1 MYCIE
6 RVSFLTFCFMVQLVQ
21 EKHHQYWHLPANSTG
36 SITSEYRHHLYRERV
51 FEMNASDDR
60 GIKAVRE
67 KVKKFAMNAISKN
80 VDK

>member
-1 MYCIE
+1 
-6 RVSFLTFCFMVQLVQ
+6 
-21 EKHHQYWHLPANSTG
+21 
-36 SITSEYRHHLYRERV
+36 
-51 FEMNASDDR
+51 MNASDDR

>member
-1 MYCIE
+1 MGISGLKI
-6 RVSFLTFCFMVQLVQ
+6 R
-21 EKHHQYWHLPANSTG
+21 P
-36 SITSEYRHHLYRERV
+36 HLYRERV

-80 VDK
+80 VDKYFNPHTGTICAQTSRLSSWMKQIQ